1 MRKEKRSCQGVWE
14 VHSPAW
20 IVSFLWV
27 GCCWSNQAIIQ
38 WLFRLLVEK
47 RFFRSLFPQ
56 TPIPAHTYPSK
67 SVHVPLLPQETDIG
81 KKSIKVIEL
90 ILSWILWSN
99 TLHSQ
104 VDTGARQ
111 EGVKEVTGCRGRGG
125 EEWNSPF
132 QQQPDLRQIKVTVQ
146 PRPLW
151 VAPLI
156 SFWACEESAIAP
168 AELRAAQTG
177 FYHPIVLHL
186 LNLWCALPEF
196 LGGSVAIIGKLTKG
210 QYHSSVRR
218 PVCVQLL

>member
-1 MRKEKRSCQGVWE
+1 MALWAAGGEAVLPFPVPPDTHSCTHIPQQKRSCA
-14 VHSPAW
+14 ST
-20 IVSFLWV
+20 
-27 GCCWSNQAIIQ
+27 
-38 WLFRLLVEK
+38 
-47 RFFRSLFPQ
+47 
-56 TPIPAHTYPSK
+56 TPRNWYW
-67 SVHVPLLPQETDIG
+67 